1 MKCKEKILKLIR
13 LSIFVH
19 FAACGYSL
27 IILAHQPPF
36 HYVQTKHA
44 PTSRLR
50 AHQSL
55 CFTFLF
61 LKYPHELLLYPCW
74 CITFFWRAFLL
85 YEDWHPLLVYHLI
98 KIYFFHIQINT
109 RHYVIYIFSCL
120 IPVSPNSFMRARNCL
135 VSSLSHSADL
145 FFEYRNLCV
154 PSRRKTIHS
163 EWLFLTTWF
172 NIAPTSLHSVARP
185 CLSWRHLP
193 APHVVS

>member
-44 PTSRLR
+44 PTFRLR

-109 RHYVIYIFSCL
+109 RHYVIYIFFLAWYLCPPIASWELEIVWSPHCCTSCAWHSDWHKTDARSTLVEL
-120 IPVSPNSFMRARNCL
+120 ISDTFG
-135 VSSLSHSADL
+135 L
-145 FFEYRNLCV
+145 FSC
-154 PSRRKTIHS
+154 I
-163 EWLFLTTWF
+163 
-172 NIAPTSLHSVARP
+172 TSIF
-185 CLSWRHLP
+185 
-193 APHVVS
+193 HV

>member
-120 IPVSPNSFMRARNCL
+120 IPVSPNSFMRTRNCL
-135 VSSLSHSADL
+135 VSSLL
-145 FFEYRNLCV
+145 YFLCLAQ
-154 PSRRKTIHS
+154 
-163 EWLFLTTWF
+163 WLAQDRCPI
-172 NIAPTSLHSVARP
+172 NIGWINKWYIWIIFMYNFYFP
-185 CLSWRHLP
+185 CIKN
-193 APHVVS
+193 